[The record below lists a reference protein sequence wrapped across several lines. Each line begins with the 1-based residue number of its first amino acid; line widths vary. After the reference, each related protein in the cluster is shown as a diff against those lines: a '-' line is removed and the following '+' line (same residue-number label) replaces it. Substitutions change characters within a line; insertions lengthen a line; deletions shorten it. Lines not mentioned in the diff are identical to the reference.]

1 MHAALDTASRFCI
14 NTNHSHFYAYWRM
27 TQSAPPSQASQPAPQ
42 PSAVPA
48 QPALDSSQLL
58 GGRKQVAISH
68 GGELYSLR
76 LTRNGKLILTK

>member
-1 MHAALDTASRFCI
+1 
-14 NTNHSHFYAYWRM
+14 M
-27 TQSAPPSQASQPAPQ
+27 TSPTQQPLPPPLTASQPAGEAPR
-42 PSAVPA
+42 
-48 QPALDSSQLL
+48 LDSAQLL

>member
-1 MHAALDTASRFCI
+1 M
-14 NTNHSHFYAYWRM
+14 NT
-27 TQSAPPSQASQPAPQ
+27 
-42 PSAVPA
+42 
-48 QPALDSSQLL
+48 PALPLPQTPANASVASPDPSPTLDSATLL

>member
-1 MHAALDTASRFCI
+1 
-14 NTNHSHFYAYWRM
+14 M
-27 TQSAPPSQASQPAPQ
+27 TQPAPPQ
-42 PSAVPA
+42 PHVPVSTQATPLPA
-48 QPALDSSQLL
+48 QPALDSAQLL

>member
-1 MHAALDTASRFCI
+1 MTSTAL
-14 NTNHSHFYAYWRM
+14 
-27 TQSAPPSQASQPAPQ
+27 PQ
-42 PSAVPA
+42 PQTPA
-48 QPALDSSQLL
+48 NPQDRPANEPPLLDSAQLL